1 MIKCKLQKG
10 TLFVNDVETNV
21 QMYFS
26 NEGVAYFEY
35 EKMQLDSDEE
45 NMDKII
51 NEQEDK
57 LPEDLDTG
65 KRE

>member
-1 MIKCKLQKG
+1 M
-10 TLFVNDVETNV
+10 NDVETNV

>member
-1 MIKCKLQKG
+1 
-10 TLFVNDVETNV
+10 
-21 QMYFS
+21 
-26 NEGVAYFEY
+26 
-35 EKMQLDSDEE
+35 MQLDSDEE